1 MYQMHITPILKFLMQ
16 VIFLLLAAS
25 VLRMAV
31 AAEANE
37 KVTDTIPLAP
47 GYSGLGYE
55 LPAVGSYQLPP
66 LGMAV
71 DGEVLDVDGSATT
84 LHDVMG
90 KKFTLLAF
98 MYSTCSDVNGCP
110 LTSYVF
116 YQIRTAMEKDPE
128 LAKNLK
134 LISFSFDPEN
144 DTPDVMR
151 LLKNNFN
158 FDDNKSAGW
167 DFLTTKSEQALLPIL
182 KSYNQE
188 IQRKISTGG
197 QSSGYSHV
205 LRVFLIDPQ
214 KRIRNIYS
222 VAFLHKGILL
232 TDIKTL
238 VEQQAV
244 NSASVTASLSVPG
257 DDKRGYETDQYI
269 TNSLPVSTRTGKV
282 AELIK
287 FYEKPPLGL
296 PVISVPADNPITSDK
311 IALGRKLF
319 FDRRLSL
326 NNTFS
331 CAMCHVPEQGFANNE
346 LAIAVG
352 IEGRSGRRNTPT
364 IYNSA
369 YSEILFHDG
378 REYTLEQQVWGPL
391 LSRLEMA
398 NPSVGE
404 VLKKLSAMP
413 DYDGLFESVF
423 DGRGPTMET
432 VGMAL
437 ATYQRVLVSGNSPFD
452 KWYYGKNEKAVS
464 AGVKR
469 GFKLFTGKAQCS
481 ACHTVGEKSAL
492 FMDNRLHNTGLGYRE
507 SMGIKAEKERVQ
519 LAPGVFVDVDQ
530 SIISAVGDDVPSDLG
545 LYEITE
551 NPHDRWK
558 FKTPG
563 LRNISLTAPYMH
575 NGAFTSL
582 EQVIDFYDQGGVPN
596 EVLDPLI
603 KPLGLSEKDKQDLI
617 AFLQALTGSNTDTL
631 VSDAFA
637 APVGDITKADPS
649 WVHGSDVEVK

>member
-1 MYQMHITPILKFLMQ
+1 MYRMHITPISKFLMQ
-16 VIFLLLAAS
+16 VVFLLLAAC
-25 VLRMAV
+25 VLRMPV
-31 AAEANE
+31 AAETSTE
-37 KVTDTIPLAP
+37 VTNTIPLAP

-66 LGMAV
+66 LGMAI
-71 DGEVLDVDGSATT
+71 DGDVLDVDGSATT

-90 KKFTLLAF
+90 ERFTLLAF

-158 FDDNKSAGW
+158 FDDKKSAGW
-167 DFLTTKSEQALLPIL
+167 DFLTTKSEKALLPIL

-188 IQRKISTGG
+188 IQRNISVGG
-197 QSSGYSHV
+197 KSSGYSHV

-222 VAFLHKGILL
+222 VAFLHKAILL
-232 TDIKTL
+232 TDIQTL
-238 VEQQAV
+238 ITQQAV
-244 NSASVTASLSVPG
+244 DAASANASLSVPG
-257 DDKRGYETDQYI
+257 DDKTGYETGEYV
-269 TNSLPVSTRTGKV
+269 TNSLPVNRRSGKA
-282 AELIK
+282 AELMQ
-287 FYEKPPLGL
+287 FYENPPLGL
-296 PVISVPADNPITSDK
+296 PAIPVPAGNPVTKDK

-319 FDRRLSL
+319 FDRRLSR

-352 IEGRSGRRNTPT
+352 IEGRSGRRNAPT

-378 REYTLEQQVWGPL
+378 REYNLEQQVWGPL
-391 LSRLEMA
+391 LDRSEMA
-398 NPSVGE
+398 NPSIGD
-404 VLKKLSAMP
+404 VLKKLRTIP
-413 DYDGLFESVF
+413 GYRGLFESVF

-437 ATYQRVLVSGNSPFD
+437 ATYQRMLVSGNSPFD
-452 KWYYGKNEKAVS
+452 QWYYDKNENAVTVN
-464 AGVKR
+464 VKR

-492 FMDNRLHNTGLGYRE
+492 FMDNRLHNTGLGYRD
-507 SMGIKAEKERVQ
+507 SMGVEAATERVQ

-545 LYEITE
+545 LYEVTE

-563 LRNISLTAPYMH
+563 LRNIYLTAPYMH

-582 EQVIDFYDQGGVPN
+582 EQVVDFYDQGGVPN
-596 EVLDPLI
+596 EVLDPLM
-603 KPLGLSEKDKQDLI
+603 KPLGLSEKDKQDLV
-617 AFLQALTGSNTDTL
+617 AFMKALTGSNINTL

-637 APVGDITKADPS
+637 APVGDVTKADPN

>member
-1 MYQMHITPILKFLMQ
+1 MHNKLI
-16 VIFLLLAAS
+16 IFIVKRFIKVFS
-25 VLRMAV
+25 VLLMVSVLSTAI
-31 AAEANE
+31 AAETT
-37 KVTDTIPLAP
+37 VIPLAP

-55 LPAVGSYQLPP
+55 LPEIGSYRLPP
-66 LGMAV
+66 LGMAA
-71 DGEVLDVDGSATT
+71 DGDVLDIKGKSIK

-90 KKFTLLAF
+90 DKFTLLAF

-116 YQIRTAMEKDPE
+116 YQIRAEIKKNPA
-128 LAKNLK
+128 LAKKLK

-144 DTPDVMR
+144 DTPEVMR
-151 LLKNNFN
+151 LYQNNFN
-158 FDDNKSAGW
+158 FDGKNSEDWA
-167 DFLTTKSEQALLPIL
+167 FLTTKSESTLLPIL

-188 IQRKISTGG
+188 IQRQISSGG
-197 QSSGYSHV
+197 KSSGYSHV
-205 LRVFLIDPQ
+205 LRVFLVDPQ

-222 VAFLHKGILL
+222 VAFLHQGILL
-232 TDIKTL
+232 TDIQTL
-238 VEQQAV
+238 ITQQAV
-244 NSASVTASLSVPG
+244 DAALANTSLSVPG
-257 DDKRGYETDQYI
+257 DDKTGYETGEYV
-269 TNSLPVSTRTGKV
+269 TNSLPVNRRSGKA
-282 AELIK
+282 AELMQ
-287 FYEKPPLGL
+287 FYKNPPLGL
-296 PVISVPADNPITSDK
+296 PAIPVPTENPITKDK

-369 YSEILFHDG
+369 YSERLFHDG
-378 REYTLEQQVWGPL
+378 REYALEQQVWGPL
-391 LSRLEMA
+391 LDRSEMA

-404 VLKKLSAMP
+404 VLKKLRTIP
-413 DYDGLFESVF
+413 GYKGLFESVF

-452 KWYYGKNEKAVS
+452 QWYYGKNENAVT
-464 AGVKR
+464 ANVKR
-469 GFKLFTGKAQCS
+469 GFELFTGKAQCN

-507 SMGIKAEKERVQ
+507 SMGITAATERVQ

-530 SIISAVGDDVPSDLG
+530 SIISAVGNEVPSDLG

-551 NPHDRWK
+551 NPYDRWK
-558 FKTPG
+558 FKTPS
-563 LRNISLTAPYMH
+563 LRNIALTAPYMH
-575 NGAFTSL
+575 NGAFTHL
-582 EQVIDFYDQGGVPN
+582 REVIDFYNQGGVSN

-603 KPLGLSEKDKQDLI
+603 KPLGLSEKDKQDLL
-617 AFLQALTGSNTDTL
+617 AFMKALTGSNINTL
-631 VSDAFA
+631 VSDAFS
-637 APVGDITKADPS
+637 APVGDVTKADPN